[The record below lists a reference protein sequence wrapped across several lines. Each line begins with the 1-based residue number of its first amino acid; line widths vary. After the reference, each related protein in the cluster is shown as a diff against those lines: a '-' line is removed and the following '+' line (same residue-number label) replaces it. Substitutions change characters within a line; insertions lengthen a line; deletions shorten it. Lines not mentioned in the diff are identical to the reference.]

1 VGLRHCTDVSAADW
15 VANSRVPWGQ
25 LVKFGPA
32 GFPAYA
38 RLRFI
43 PDPVREG
50 QDEADVDVG
59 PDWPSER
66 ELLGEALQ
74 VLRQHTG
81 TADECYFCVWDGWGA
96 EWITAV
102 AALGQPPPGVQL
114 PMVDIGFDDP
124 PRSKNPDRSY
134 FLLRGGVSDF
144 LDPDGA
150 WAEIP
155 EPVEPAFVWPAD
167 HAWCV
172 AFDVDPHYAGIGA
185 STAAIDELVRHPGLD
200 VVRAIPDAHQ
210 PHYN

>member
-1 VGLRHCTDVSAADW
+1 VE
-15 VANSRVPWGQ
+15 
-25 LVKFGPA
+25 FGPP

-50 QDEADVDVG
+50 QDEADVDVD

-66 ELLGEALQ
+66 ELLGRALQ
-74 VLRQHTG
+74 VLVHHTG

-96 EWITAV
+96 EWIIEVTA
-102 AALGQPPPGVQL
+102 LSPPPPEL
-114 PMVDIGFDDP
+114 PMVEIGFDNP
-124 PRSKNPDRSY
+124 PRSKHPDRSY
-134 FLLRGGVSDF
+134 FLVRGEVSDF
-144 LDPDGA
+144 LDPDA
-150 WAEIP
+150 VWAEIP

-185 STAAIDELVRHPGLD
+185 ATAAINELVRHPGLD
-200 VVRAIPDAHQ
+200 IVRAIPDAHQ